1 MRTRRGTRNHLVSLG
16 FCEGAPEKKRKKVKQ
31 RNSSSTLRLSSSR
44 AQLVKA
50 FKVSRTSFL
59 ASLDRDN
66 YESAPF
72 VSLSHRPCAAESIVP
87 PRLPPTP
94 DHFSHELAERTVV
107 GDKLV
112 FFF

>member
-1 MRTRRGTRNHLVSLG
+1 MRTRRGTRNHLASLG
-16 FCEGAPEKKRKKVKQ
+16 FCEGALEKNVKKFK
-31 RNSSSTLRLSSSR
+31 NATLPPPFVLSSSR